1 MAATK
6 RPGNAGSVK
15 PSHDYHAE
23 AHALSGHLIHPI
35 KQTIKQ
41 QAPSIMRGR
50 KDGHAAHCVE
60 NFSLK
65 NLISFDL
72 GHSRVSGNRNPKT
85 NGWVTLSTSAVRE
98 LNIFEVITADRVVAQ
113 ASTDHAHPSEKDN
126 GHVPHVTFLGT
137 QFDDLRVSGFPV
149 AVKLNLNF
157 IGKKP
162 ENNKSYLQ
170 EREFLQRARNQVKI
184 VVDAPDLPKYIKDK
198 YSERLAI
205 IDNLLKGLDEGGKGD
220 DKPVVVTCSLVESIG
235 PIQIPG
241 AKTAGNVMFIP
252 NFGCV
257 ELAVVEVRS
266 SPALGNSFCLNML
279 DMTMGCIAN
288 GCVIVAGTG
297 LNGRTHP

>member
-41 QAPSIMRGR
+41 QAPSVLRGR
-50 KDGHAAHCVE
+50 QDKHTAHCVE
-60 NFSLK
+60 NYSLK
-65 NLISFDL
+65 NLIAFDL
-72 GHSRVSGNRNPKT
+72 GHTRVSGNRNPKT

-113 ASTDHAHPSEKDN
+113 ASTDHAYPNEKDN

-184 VVDAPDLPKYIKDK
+184 VVDAPDLPKNIKDK
-198 YSERLAI
+198 YSERLKI
-205 IDNLLKGLDEGGKGD
+205 IEDLLRSLDEGGKGD
-220 DKPVVVTCSLVESIG
+220 DKPVVITCSLVESIG
-235 PIQIPG
+235 PIPILG
-241 AKTAGNVMFIP
+241 AKVAGNVIFIP

-257 ELAVVEVRS
+257 ELAVVEVKS
-266 SPALGNSFCLNML
+266 SPALGNSFYLNML

-288 GCVIVAGTG
+288 GSVVVANTG
-297 LNGRTHP
+297 LNGQHHP

>member
-1 MAATK
+1 MTATK
-6 RPGNAGSVK
+6 RPGNVGSVK

-41 QAPSIMRGR
+41 QAPSMLRGR
-50 KDGHAAHCVE
+50 KDGHASHCVE

-113 ASTDHAHPSEKDN
+113 ASTDHAYPSEKDN

-149 AVKLNLNF
+149 AVKLNLGF

-162 ENNKSYLQ
+162 ENNKTYLQ
-170 EREFLQRARNQVKI
+170 DREFLQRARNQVKT
-184 VVDAPDLPKYIKDK
+184 VVDAPDLPKNIKDK
-198 YSERLAI
+198 YIERLKI
-205 IDNLLKGLDEGGKGD
+205 IDDLLKGLDEGGKGD

-235 PIQIPG
+235 PIQILG
-241 AKTAGNVMFIP
+241 AKTAGNVIFIP

-257 ELAVVEVRS
+257 SLAEVEVGS
-266 SPALGNSFCLNML
+266 STTQGNWFKLKML
-279 DMTMGCIAN
+279 DMTMGCIASGSVSAAVSIAN
-288 GCVIVAGTG
+288 GHHV
-297 LNGRTHP
+297 P